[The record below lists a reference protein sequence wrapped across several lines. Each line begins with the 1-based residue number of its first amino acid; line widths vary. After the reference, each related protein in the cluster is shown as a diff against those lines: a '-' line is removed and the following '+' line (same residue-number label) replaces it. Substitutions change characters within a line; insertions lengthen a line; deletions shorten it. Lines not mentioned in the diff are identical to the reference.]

1 MGDSDCWTQERIEL
15 RAWLDRKRSSLA
27 ELYHGSVELM
37 FNKPVPGTIRFV
49 SHAVREI
56 RNRLPDA
63 ISGVKGGGR
72 LNYPDRL
79 DELSSL
85 WEQTGLPV
93 DGSLAAAPMATGD
106 STDTATPDV
115 LIGRTLLSKVGSLI
129 GDHRAAREKPDE
141 AALRL
146 FVGAAPENAASRDSL
161 RPVIKEWRLVTEW
174 FSPHDTGRVDA
185 DCDFAEFK
193 RKFRQFERI
202 LSTLARGFFDVTAEG
217 VEGLDAILEDT
228 NS

>member
-1 MGDSDCWTQERIEL
+1 VSDSDCWTPPRIEL
-15 RAWLDRKRSSLA
+15 RAWLDRQRPSLA

-63 ISGVKGGGR
+63 ISGEKGGAR

-79 DELSSL
+79 DEISTL
-85 WEQTGLPV
+85 WEQTGLPI

-106 STDTATPDV
+106 STDTAAPDV
-115 LIGRTLLSKVGSLI
+115 LIGRTLFSKVGSLI

-141 AALRL
+141 AAFRL

-161 RPVIKEWRLVTEW
+161 RPVIREWRRVTDW
-174 FSPHDTGRVDA
+174 FFRSDHDTGRVDA
-185 DCDFAEFK
+185 DCDCAEFK
-193 RKFRQFERI
+193 RKFEQFERI
-202 LSTLARGFFDVTAEG
+202 LSTLARGFFDITA
-217 VEGLDAILEDT
+217 EGLDAILEDT

>member
-1 MGDSDCWTQERIEL
+1 M
-15 RAWLDRKRSSLA
+15 
-27 ELYHGSVELM
+27 
-37 FNKPVPGTIRFV
+37 
-49 SHAVREI
+49 
-56 RNRLPDA
+56 
-63 ISGVKGGGR
+63 
-72 LNYPDRL
+72 
-79 DELSSL
+79 

-115 LIGRTLLSKVGSLI
+115 LIGRTLFSKVGSLI

-161 RPVIKEWRLVTEW
+161 RPVIKEWRRVTDW
-174 FSPHDTGRVDA
+174 FFHSDHDTGRVEA

-193 RKFRQFERI
+193 RKFEQFERI
-202 LSTLARGFFDVTAEG
+202 LSTLARGFFDITA
-217 VEGLDAILEDT
+217 EGLDAILEDA